1 MRTSAGPSDMSFT
14 RRLMPYTW
22 MGMGVIGSLY
32 HARFRPDRGAR
43 GTDEVP
49 REDRRRDDGHRA
61 LRALPEHE
69 AADPEEREVDDGTAE
84 EPLDEPGAERG
95 LAGGV
100 GGDGAPARPA
110 RTDAPVERAQV
121 VGPLGG
127 RQVRDPQPD
136 DRRKRRRHEEQL
148 RETARVVGGEAEA
161 PLGDEREDERR
172 RHRAHLR
179 PRVHPPPVPAQE
191 VDEPRAGA
199 D

>member
-1 MRTSAGPSDMSFT
+1 
-14 RRLMPYTW
+14 

-61 LRALPEHE
+61 LPALPEHE

-100 GGDGAPARPA
+100 GAAGPPPRPPPPDPSGD
-110 RTDAPVERAQV
+110 RAQGA
-121 VGPLGG
+121 GPPGG
-127 RQVRDPQPD
+127 GKGRDRHPD
-136 DRRKRRRHEEQL
+136 DRRGPRRPEEQL
-148 RETARVVGGEAEA
+148 REPSRG
-161 PLGDEREDERR
+161 
-172 RHRAHLR
+172 
-179 PRVHPPPVPAQE
+179 
-191 VDEPRAGA
+191 
-199 D
+199 

>member
-1 MRTSAGPSDMSFT
+1 
-14 RRLMPYTW
+14 

-61 LRALPEHE
+61 LPALPEHE

-100 GGDGAPARPA
+100 GGGRAPAPPGRPA
-110 RTDAPVERAQV
+110 AAGER
-121 VGPLGG
+121 
-127 RQVRDPQPD
+127 PQ
-136 DRRKRRRHEEQL
+136 
-148 RETARVVGGEAEA
+148 
-161 PLGDEREDERR
+161 
-172 RHRAHLR
+172 
-179 PRVHPPPVPAQE
+179 
-191 VDEPRAGA
+191 RAGA
-199 D
+199 PGRGSARAGTRSV

>member
-1 MRTSAGPSDMSFT
+1 
-14 RRLMPYTW
+14 

-61 LRALPEHE
+61 LPALPEHE

-95 LAGGV
+95 LAGSV

-110 RTDAPVERAQV
+110 RTDASVELAQLA
-121 VGPLGG
+121 GPLAG
-127 RQVRDPQPD
+127 RPARDRQPD
-136 DRRKRRRHEEQL
+136 DRRERRPHEAPA
-148 RETARVVGGEAEA
+148 REAARGLGGEAAA
-161 PLGDEREDERR
+161 P
-172 RHRAHLR
+172 
-179 PRVHPPPVPAQE
+179 
-191 VDEPRAGA
+191 
-199 D
+199 

>member
-1 MRTSAGPSDMSFT
+1 
-14 RRLMPYTW
+14 

-61 LRALPEHE
+61 LPALPEHE

-100 GGDGAPARPA
+100 GGDGAPAPPARPA
-110 RTDAPVERAQV
+110 AAGAP
-121 VGPLGG
+121 
-127 RQVRDPQPD
+127 
-136 DRRKRRRHEEQL
+136 
-148 RETARVVGGEAEA
+148 A
-161 PLGDEREDERR
+161 PRG
-172 RHRAHLR
+172 
-179 PRVHPPPVPAQE
+179 VPAGGGQGTDPHRLE
-191 VDEPRAGA
+191 R
-199 D
+199 